1 MNKEMILGISGLG
14 ATVLV
19 SVLAVNLM
27 SREPELEAVQRPAM
41 NTAIAENTA
50 VNQPGVRERKQQLSV
65 DNIQHGIQNCFVSF
79 MTTMCKI
86 FPGKAGASLFNGTM
100 VCPTNFP
107 RSG

>member
-19 SVLAVNLM
+19 SILAVNLM
-27 SREPELEAVQRPAM
+27 SREPELKAVQQPAA
-41 NTAIAENTA
+41 NAVVAENRA
-50 VNQPGVRERKQQLSV
+50 VSQPAVRERKQQLSV
-65 DNIQHGIQNCFVSF
+65 NMQHGIQNCFVSF

-86 FPGKAGASLFNGTM
+86 FPGQAGASLFNGTM